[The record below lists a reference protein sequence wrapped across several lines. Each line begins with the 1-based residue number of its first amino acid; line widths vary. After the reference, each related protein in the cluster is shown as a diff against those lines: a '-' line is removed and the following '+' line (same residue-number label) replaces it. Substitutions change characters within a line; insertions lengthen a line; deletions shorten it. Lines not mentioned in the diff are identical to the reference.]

1 MEKNPPKD
9 LRDALLGA
17 EEYRNQYGDRGFHD
31 RYRPDFSNDP
41 RSPANLGNVPLSNA
55 AQESLTKMAYQS
67 ATENREAAVELRDQA
82 RKARNVALALALAGF
97 FLFILNLLGFAFI
110 SGSI

>member
-1 MEKNPPKD
+1 MEKDPTKD
-9 LRDALLGA
+9 LRDSLMTPK
-17 EEYRNQYGDRGFHD
+17 EYRGEYGDGGFYD

-67 ATENREAAVELRDQA
+67 ATEHREAAVELRDQA
-82 RKARNVALALALAGF
+82 RKARNVALALAFAGF